1 MNFKAFRDLHKQRT
15 NIFIFLFTAL
25 FAVNISA
32 LSVPSPKGY
41 VSDYA
46 GLLNANQT
54 REISS
59 YLESLDDTTG
69 VQMAVL
75 IIPSLRGDDLEVF
88 SMNVAEKWQI
98 GQEKEDNGALLVIAL
113 NDRKIRIETGYGLE
127 EKLTDAK
134 CGLII
139 RNIIIPEFR
148 NGNYAAGIYK
158 AVRNMGG
165 IATDNAEL
173 ISKKVLNQESDNEE
187 DFAGIIIGIVFLVG
201 WLMLISSLAK
211 SRNRG
216 LLSWILLD
224 ALFSSAGRRH
234 RGSYYGGFNGFGGSS
249 GLGSGGHGFSGGGG
263 HFGGGGA
270 SGGW

>member
-1 MNFKAFRDLHKQRT
+1 MTFNAFENLNRYRK
-15 NIFIFLFTAL
+15 NIFILLFTAL
-25 FAVNISA
+25 LGANISA
-32 LSVPSPKGY
+32 LSVPAPKGY

-46 GLLNANQT
+46 GLLSANQT

-75 IIPSLRGDDLEVF
+75 IVPSLKGDDLEVF
-88 SMNVAEKWQI
+88 SMNVAEKWQL

-113 NDRKIRIETGYGLE
+113 NERKIRIETGYGLE

-148 NGNYAAGIYK
+148 NGNYAKGIYM
-158 AVRNMGG
+158 AVQNMGG

-173 ISKKVLNQESDNEE
+173 ISKKVLNQESENQE

-234 RGSYYGGFNGFGGSS
+234 RGNYYGGFNGFGGSGGFS
-249 GLGSGGHGFSGGGG
+249 SGGHGFSGGGG